1 MGQNLV
7 NNFVCNGCRKG
18 GGGVGNTYQLISLTI
33 SLWHLGHPPDGD
45 WNHSPN
51 LLNFLFGNFLYRPFP
66 FISSNICILL
76 DGGVCALFKAATV
89 FAWTCIVS

>member
-7 NNFVCNGCRKG
+7 NNFVCNVWRKG
-18 GGGVGNTYQLISLTI
+18 GGWGNIPAYFTDNFIRALG
-33 SLWHLGHPPDGD
+33 HLGRPPDGD
-45 WNHSPN
+45 WSHDRN

-76 DGGVCALFKAATV
+76 DGGVFV
-89 FAWTCIVS
+89 FF